1 MYMYA
6 TNIENTLGLHGVE
19 GMFDVYIQN
28 TTMGRP
34 DPERTVEQVLPYA
47 KSIS

>member
-6 TNIENTLGLHGVE
+6 RNIENTLGLDGVE
-19 GMFDVYIQN
+19 GMFDVYIQI
-28 TTMGRP
+28 TTM
-34 DPERTVEQVLPYA
+34 EQVLPYA

>member
-1 MYMYA
+1 MV
-6 TNIENTLGLHGVE
+6 LRLVE

-28 TTMGRP
+28 TTMERP

-47 KSIS
+47 KNIT